1 MDADQSFDVDE
12 RLDSGLRYTEQM
24 MGSDDGIS
32 RRRCRLWLDGVEEEV
47 SEARL
52 LSFNIRFGQV
62 DVPAEG
68 YAWVQT
74 RPEHRRK
81 GYIRQVMTASLGR
94 AKDRVDVAFLF
105 GIEGLYGKFGFANC
119 LASGHI
125 EVPIRGLDHAELPA
139 GMTLRA
145 LEAADMPQIIDLYN
159 RRHSCRPWTWRRE
172 AGSWNRLD
180 KGDVWRAAAEGV
192 LLEVG
197 KQIGGYLVYRGANYG
212 AGPRVEV
219 LELTAADAAGCQV
232 LLIDAARQCWE
243 HRLSSFV
250 LHEAADSLA
259 GRVARRLGCEVKWTF
274 KADGGGMGVILNR
287 PSLIERL
294 RPELERR
301 GAAHGIG
308 PSDQA
313 LELLAGGGL
322 CPDQGML
329 LRLLIG
335 FWSWA
340 DADAAGYC
348 PPREQE
354 GVFRSW
360 FCGGG
365 TTVLP
370 QPFAHRLD
378 QY

>member
-1 MDADQSFDVDE
+1 MDTDQSFDVDH

-24 MGSDDGIS
+24 MCSDDGIP

-52 LSFNIRFGQV
+52 LSFHIRFGEV

-81 GYIRQVMTASLGR
+81 GYIREVMTASLGG
-94 AKDRVDVAFLF
+94 AKQRVDVAFLF

-125 EVPIRGLDHAELPA
+125 EVPIRGIEQVDLPV
-139 GMTLRA
+139 GMTLRR
-145 LEAADMPQIIDLYN
+145 LEAADVPEMVELYN
-159 RRHSCRPWTWRRE
+159 RQHSCRPWTWRRE
-172 AGSWNRLD
+172 PGSWNRLD

-192 LLEVG
+192 VLEAG
-197 KQIGGYLVYRGANYG
+197 KQLGGYMVYRGANYG
-212 AGPRVEV
+212 TAPRVEV
-219 LELTAADAAGCQV
+219 LELTAADAAACQV
-232 LLIDAARQCWE
+232 LLTDAARRCWE
-243 HRLSSFV
+243 HRLSSFG
-250 LHEAADSLA
+250 LHEPADSLA
-259 GRVARRLGCEVKWTF
+259 GRVARGLGCEVNSTF
-274 KADGGGMGVILNR
+274 KADGGGMGAILNR

-308 PSDQA
+308 RSDQA
-313 LELLAGGGL
+313 FELLVDGRL
-322 CPDQGML
+322 CPDQDML

-340 DADAAGYC
+340 EAAAAGYC
-348 PPREQE
+348 PPREHE
-354 GVFRSW
+354 GVLRSW